1 MQIERLDLNLL
12 RLFDAVYRTRQ
23 VSRAAEQLGITQP
36 AASQGLTRLRLLLGD
51 ALFARRA
58 GGMQPTPKAQRLA
71 SAVRAAL
78 SLLEQALAEAES
90 FDPLSSRKVF
100 RCHLSDIGEARF
112 LPELMTALHRRA
124 PGVRVEC
131 QVLAHDQ
138 ITQALDTGAIDF
150 AIGFLPS
157 VNDVR
162 RAHLLDDRYVVLLRE
177 GHPFVRRARP
187 RTALADLAR
196 LEFVAVRSH
205 SETLR
210 ILHLLRLEDRIRL
223 SASHFLA
230 LPAIVRAT
238 DLGVVMPAD
247 FARRFAAAGDFA
259 IVEPRLPL
267 RDFSVSL
274 HWSQRHEGD
283 ASHRWM
289 RELICE
295 LFSEARGG

>member
-1 MQIERLDLNLL
+1 MQLERLDLNLL

-51 ALFARRA
+51 ALFARGA

-71 SAVRAAL
+71 APVRAAL
-78 SLLEQALAEAES
+78 SLLEQALAETGS
-90 FDPLSSRKVF
+90 FDPSSSRKVF
-100 RCHLSDIGEARF
+100 RCHMSDIGEARF
-112 LPELMTALHRRA
+112 LPELMAALHARA

-131 QVLAHDQ
+131 QVLPHAQ
-138 ITQALDTGAIDF
+138 VAEALDAGAVDF
-150 AIGFLPS
+150 AFGFLPS
-157 VNDVR
+157 VKDVR
-162 RAHLLDDRYVVLLRE
+162 SAHLLDDRYVVLLRAD
-177 GHPFVRRARP
+177 HPFVRRARP

-210 ILHLLRLEDRIRL
+210 ILHLLRLEERIRL

-230 LPAIVRAT
+230 LPAIVRDT

-247 FARRFAAAGDFA
+247 FARRFAVGGGFA

-267 RDFSVSL
+267 RDFGVSL

-283 ASHRWM
+283 PSHRWM

-295 LFSEARGG
+295 LFSEGHRS

>member
-1 MQIERLDLNLL
+1 MTTN
-12 RLFDAVYRTRQ
+12 
-23 VSRAAEQLGITQP
+23 P
-36 AASQGLTRLRLLLGD
+36 AAGIEQAQREVE
-51 ALFARRA
+51 RA
-58 GGMQPTPKAQRLA
+58 KQRLA

-138 ITQALDTGAIDF
+138 ITQALDTGTIDF

-187 RTALADLAR
+187 ESLNTMNRLTGIILPHIAR
-196 LEFVAVRSH
+196 CRSNAWT
-205 SETLR
+205 STCCAC
-210 ILHLLRLEDRIRL
+210 
-223 SASHFLA
+223 STPS
-230 LPAIVRAT
+230 T
-238 DLGVVMPAD
+238 
-247 FARRFAAAGDFA
+247 
-259 IVEPRLPL
+259 
-267 RDFSVSL
+267 
-274 HWSQRHEGD
+274 
-283 ASHRWM
+283 
-289 RELICE
+289 
-295 LFSEARGG
+295 ARGK